1 MIPEAGRYRVFAA
14 RGPVVRS
21 GGLGVVAAMVGAM
34 AFALM
39 AGPVAAE
46 SMNAALGS
54 AYINNP
60 DLNSA
65 RAQMRAIDEN
75 VPKAL
80 SGYRPQAMI
89 SGDLSAKTTRHNL
102 STDWSK
108 GSMPRGVTLS
118 VEQPIF
124 LGFRTTNSVKQAQ
137 SSVKAAREQLRVV
150 ESNVLLDAVTA
161 FMDVIRAQ
169 VVVNLTAQNIEFL
182 REQLRAAEDRL
193 NVGEGTRTD
202 VAQTN
207 ARLQEGI
214 SDYAQAVADLNRAI
228 ATYIQ
233 VIGHRPESLGGYNG
247 IERLLPRTM
256 DEGLAVAL
264 SQHPSIVAALYN
276 VDIASYNVRI
286 AEGAALPTAT
296 MSGSF
301 THREDESFDGSWNQE
316 ARITGR
322 LSVPLY
328 QGGEV
333 AANVRQFKETL
344 GQRRIDLDAARAQVR
359 QAFVSA
365 WGQLD
370 AAKAQV
376 TAAQAQ
382 VSAQQLVLTGVIEER
397 RVGQRTTLDVL
408 NAQQDLLQAQVS
420 LVNAQYARVVGAY
433 SLLSAYGK
441 LDAKTLALGVEIY
454 DPAEHYYAVRDKWGG
469 LRTPDGR

>member
-1 MIPEAGRYRVFAA
+1 MGSGR
-14 RGPVVRS
+14 
-21 GGLGVVAAMVGAM
+21 GVVAAMVGAM
-34 AFALM
+34 AFALTVV
-39 AGPVAAE
+39 PVAAE
-46 SMNAALGS
+46 SMNAALGA

-65 RAQMRAIDEN
+65 RAQLRAIDEN

-80 SGYRPQAMI
+80 SGYRPQI
-89 SGDLSAKTTRHNL
+89 GLSGDISAKTTRHNL
-102 STDWSK
+102 NTDWSK

-137 SSVKAAREQLRVV
+137 SSVKAAREQLKVV

-207 ARLQEGI
+207 ARLQEGV

-264 SQHPSIVAALYN
+264 SDHPSIVSALYN

-286 AEGAALPTAT
+286 AEGAVLPTASV
-296 MSGSF
+296 SGSV
-301 THREDESFDGSWNQE
+301 THREDENFDGTWNE
-316 ARITGR
+316 DARITGR
-322 LSVPLY
+322 LSVPIY
-328 QGGEV
+328 QGGEA

-344 GQRRIDLDAARAQVR
+344 GQRRIDLDSARAQVR

-370 AAKAQV
+370 AARAQV
-376 TAAQAQ
+376 TAAEAQ

-408 NAQQDLLQAQVS
+408 NAQQDLLQARVS

-433 SLLSAYGK
+433 SLLSAYGR
-441 LDAKTLALGVEIY
+441 LDAKTLALAVEIY

>member
-1 MIPEAGRYRVFAA
+1 M
-14 RGPVVRS
+14 S
-21 GGLGVVAAMVGAM
+21 
-34 AFALM
+34 
-39 AGPVAAE
+39 
-46 SMNAALGS
+46 AALGS
-54 AYINNP
+54 AYTDNP

-65 RAQMRAIDEN
+65 RAQLRAIDEG

-80 SGYRPQAMI
+80 SGYRPQVSVSA
-89 SGDLSAKTTRHNL
+89 DLSTKTSRFHTPAGQFAPANTSSW
-102 STDWSK
+102 ST
-108 GSMPRGVTLS
+108 GTMPRGVQLS

-124 LGFRTTNSVKQAQ
+124 LGFRTTNSVKLAQ
-137 SSVKAAREQLRVV
+137 SSVKAAREQLKVV
-150 ESNVLLDAVTA
+150 EANVLLDAVTA

-193 NVGEGTRTD
+193 SVGEGTKTD

-214 SDYAQAVADLNRAI
+214 SDYALAVADLNTAI

-247 IERLLPRTM
+247 IERLLPRSI
-256 DEGLAVAL
+256 DAGLAVAL
-264 SQHPSIVAALYN
+264 SDHPSIVAALYN
-276 VDIASYNVRI
+276 IDIASYNVRI
-286 AEGAALPTAT
+286 AEGAVLPTIGLQGT
-296 MSGSF
+296 L
-301 THREDESFDGSWNQE
+301 THRDDENGQDSWNE
-316 ARITGR
+316 DARITGQ
-322 LSVPLY
+322 LTMPLY

-344 GQRRIDLDAARAQVR
+344 GQRRIDLDSARAQVR
-359 QAFVSA
+359 QAFVTA

-370 AAKAQV
+370 AAQARV
-376 TAAQAQ
+376 TAAEAQ
-382 VSAQQLVLTGVIEER
+382 VEAQQLVLTGVIEER

-408 NAQQDLLQAQVS
+408 NAQQDLLQARVS

-433 SLLSAYGK
+433 TLLSAYGK
-441 LDAKTLALGVEIY
+441 LDAQTLALAVDVY
-454 DPAEHYYAVRDKWGG
+454 DPTEHFYAVRDKWGG

>member
-1 MIPEAGRYRVFAA
+1 MFDGRGVLAAVF
-14 RGPVVRS
+14 
-21 GGLGVVAAMVGAM
+21 GAI
-34 AFALM
+34 AFALA

-46 SMNAALGS
+46 SMSAALGS
-54 AYINNP
+54 AYTDNP

-65 RAQMRAIDEN
+65 RAQLRAIDEG

-80 SGYRPQAMI
+80 SGYRPQI
-89 SGDLSAKTTRHNL
+89 SLSGDVSTKTTRSSL
-102 STDWSK
+102 LPEWSK
-108 GSMPRGVTLS
+108 GSMPRGYQLS

-124 LGFRTTNSVKQAQ
+124 LGFRTTNSVKLAQ
-137 SSVKAAREQLRVV
+137 SSVKAAREQLKVV
-150 ESNVLLDAVTA
+150 EANVLLDAVTA
-161 FMDVIRAQ
+161 FMDVVRAQ

-233 VIGHRPESLGGYNG
+233 VIGHRPQSLGGYNG

-256 DEGLAVAL
+256 DAGLAVAL
-264 SQHPSIVAALYN
+264 SDHPSIVAALYN
-276 VDIASYNVRI
+276 IDIASYNVRI
-286 AEGAALPTAT
+286 AEGAMLPTIGIQ
-296 MSGSF
+296 GSF
-301 THREDESFDGSWNQE
+301 THRDDESFDGSWNE
-316 ARITGR
+316 DARITGQ
-322 LSVPLY
+322 LTVPLY
-328 QGGEV
+328 QGGEA

-344 GQRRIDLDAARAQVR
+344 GQRRLDLESARAQVR
-359 QAFVSA
+359 QSFVSA

-370 AAKAQV
+370 AARAQV
-376 TAAQAQ
+376 TAAESQ

-408 NAQQDLLQAQVS
+408 NAQQDLLQARVA
-420 LVNAQYARVVGAY
+420 LVNAQYTKVVGAY

-441 LDAKTLALGVEIY
+441 LDAKTLALAVDVY
-454 DPAEHYYAVRDKWGG
+454 DPTEHFYAVRDKWGG

>member
-1 MIPEAGRYRVFAA
+1 LAA
-14 RGPVVRS
+14 V
-21 GGLGVVAAMVGAM
+21 VGAM
-34 AFALM
+34 AFAL
-39 AGPVAAE
+39 AASPVAAE

-65 RAQMRAIDEN
+65 RAQLRTIDEN
-75 VPKAL
+75 VPLAL
-80 SGYRPQAMI
+80 SGYRPQVTL
-89 SGDLSAKTTRHNL
+89 SGDLSAKTTRQNL
-102 STDWSK
+102 TQRWST

-137 SSVKAAREQLRVV
+137 SSVKAAREQLKVV

-214 SDYAQAVADLNRAI
+214 SDYAQAVADLNQAI

-264 SQHPSIVAALYN
+264 SSHPSIVSALYN

-286 AEGAALPTAT
+286 AEGALLPTASVT
-296 MSGSF
+296 GSV
-301 THREDESFDGSWNQE
+301 THREDENFDGTWNQD

-328 QGGEV
+328 QGGEA
-333 AANVRQFKETL
+333 AANVRQYKETL
-344 GQRRIDLDAARAQVR
+344 GQRRIDLDSARAQVR

-370 AAKAQV
+370 AARAQV
-376 TAAQAQ
+376 TAAEAQ
-382 VSAQQLVLTGVIEER
+382 VSAQQLVLSGLIEER

-408 NAQQDLLQAQVS
+408 DAQQELLQARVA

-433 SLLSAYGK
+433 SLLSAYGR
-441 LDAKTLALGVEIY
+441 LDAQTLALAVDIY

>member
-1 MIPEAGRYRVFAA
+1 MPPVIGE
-14 RGPVVRS
+14 GPVIRNRFGVLAAA
-21 GGLGVVAAMVGAM
+21 LGAAM
-34 AFALM
+34 ALSVVP
-39 AGPVAAE
+39 ASAE
-46 SMNAALGS
+46 SMAGALAS
-54 AYINNP
+54 AYTDNP

-65 RAQMRAIDEN
+65 RAQLRAIDEG

-80 SGYRPQAMI
+80 SGYRPTA
-89 SGDLSAKTTRHNL
+89 SATIDIGTQTTRQQL
-102 STDWSK
+102 AGLPMSDWST
-108 GSMPRGVTLS
+108 GVMPRSYTLS

-124 LGFRTTNSVKQAQ
+124 LGFRTANGVKLAQ
-137 SSVKAAREQLRVV
+137 SSVKAAREQLKVV
-150 ESNVLLDAVTA
+150 EASVLLDGVTA

-233 VIGHRPESLGGYNG
+233 IIGHRPESLGGYNG
-247 IERLLPRTM
+247 IERLLPKSM
-256 DEGLAVAL
+256 DAGLESAL
-264 SQHPSIVAALYN
+264 RDHPAIVAALYN
-276 VDIASYNVRI
+276 IDIASYNVRI
-286 AEGAALPTAT
+286 AEGAALPTLGVSA
-296 MSGSF
+296 SVSR
-301 THREDESFDGSWNQE
+301 REDQGIHDTSSEIAQIS
-316 ARITGR
+316 GR
-322 LSVPLY
+322 LTVPLY

-344 GQRRIDLDAARAQVR
+344 GQRRIDLDSARAQVR
-359 QAFVSA
+359 QAFVAA

-370 AAKAQV
+370 AARAQV
-376 TAAQAQ
+376 TAAEAQ
-382 VSAQQLVLTGVIEER
+382 VAAQQLVLSGMIEER

-408 NAQQDLLQAQVS
+408 DAQQDLLSARVS
-420 LVNAQYARVVGAY
+420 LVNAQYQRVVGAY
-433 SLLSAYGK
+433 TVLSAYGK
-441 LDAKTLALGVEIY
+441 LDARTLGLAVNVY
-454 DPAEHYYAVRDKWGG
+454 DPAEHLNAVRDRWGG